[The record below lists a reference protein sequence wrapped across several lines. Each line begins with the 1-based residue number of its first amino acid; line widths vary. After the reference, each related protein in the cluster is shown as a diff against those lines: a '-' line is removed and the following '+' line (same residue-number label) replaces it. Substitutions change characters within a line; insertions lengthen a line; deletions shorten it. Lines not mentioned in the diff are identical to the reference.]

1 MISSNLFKQAIE
13 MINKSERILI
23 TTHTKP
29 DGDALG
35 CIVAMSEVLRSIG
48 KEVKPLILS
57 PAPQWYQFLLTEEI
71 PVLGEDIQLQELK
84 AGRLGE
90 FDLILIID
98 TNSPGQL
105 PEFNEYLKQVDTPV
119 LVIDHHRTADGLG
132 AVELVESDAAATGLV
147 ILDLLKFANWSI
159 TKKMAESLFVAI
171 STDTGWF
178 LFNNTD
184 SRVFAA
190 CSELIDLGVKPSEI
204 YHNLYENFSRE
215 RFQIR
220 TLMLNTLELHLDDRC
235 AIMHISQQD
244 FEKSGATYADTENL
258 INETRRINS
267 VDTSALF
274 IELGDGRI
282 RCSLRSKG
290 DVDVGR
296 IAEKFGGG
304 GHKMAAGTFIPG
316 PIEKAKQ
323 TILSEFEKIF
333 GHRK

>member
-1 MISSNLFKQAIE
+1 MISSDLFKQTIDL
-13 MINKSERILI
+13 INKSERILI

-35 CIVAMSEVLRSIG
+35 CIVAMSEVLRSFD

-57 PAPQWYQFLLTEEI
+57 PAPQWYQFILDEKI
-71 PVLGEDIQLQELK
+71 PILGEDIQVQELK

-90 FDLILIID
+90 FDLVMILD

-105 PEFNEYLKQVDTPV
+105 PEFSEYLQQIDISV

-147 ILDLLKFANWSI
+147 VLDLLKYANWSI
-159 TKKMAESLFVAI
+159 TKKIAEALFIAI

-178 LFNNTD
+178 QFNNTD
-184 SRVFAA
+184 SRVFVA
-190 CSELIDLGVKPSEI
+190 CSELIQLGAKPSAI
-204 YHNLYENFSRE
+204 YNNLYENFSKE

-220 TLMLNTLELHLDDRC
+220 TIMLNTLELHLDNRC

-258 INETRRINS
+258 INETRRMNS
-267 VDTSALF
+267 VDTSVLF

-290 DVDVGR
+290 AVDVGR

-323 TILSEFEKIF
+323 AIISEFETIYGYQK
-333 GHRK
+333 